1 MGVPLFPK
9 ERRSFKCEDR
19 IKQGG
24 QSVEYVNL
32 LLEKSGPIAVLTFNR
47 PKALNALNS
56 DTLSEL
62 STVLDELGRDS
73 SVKVVILTGSGEKA
87 FVAGADISQMKD
99 FNPLEGR
106 RFGQLGQATLR
117 KLELLPQPVIAAING
132 FALGGGCELAMAC
145 DIRLA
150 SENAKFGQPEVTLGL
165 TAGFGG
171 TQRLPRLVGT
181 GLASEILFTGDI
193 IDAQEAY
200 RIGLVNRVYTLDTLM
215 EEAQKLAKRI
225 AGRAPAAVQL
235 SKSAIQRGTNMD
247 LDSAQAYEAEVFAL
261 TFSTEDQT
269 EGCTA
274 FVEKRKAVFKGR

>member
-1 MGVPLFPK
+1 MELK
-9 ERRSFKCEDR
+9 
-19 IKQGG
+19 
-24 QSVEYVNL
+24 NL
-32 LLEKSGPIAVLTFNR
+32 LLECDEDIAIVTINR

-56 DTLSEL
+56 DTLLEL

-73 SVKVVILTGSGEKA
+73 SVNVVILTGSGEKA

-99 FNPLEGR
+99 FNPREGR

-150 SENAKFGQPEVTLGL
+150 SDNAKFGQPEVTLGL

-171 TQRLPRLVGT
+171 TQRLPRIVGT
-181 GLASEILFTGDI
+181 GVASELLFTGDL

-200 RIGLVNRVYTLDTLM
+200 RIGLINHVYSLDMLVK
-215 EEAQKLAKRI
+215 EALKLARKI

-235 SKSAIQRGTNMD
+235 SKSAIQRGMNMD
-247 LDSAQAYEAEVFAL
+247 LDSAQAYEAEIFGL
-261 TFSTEDQT
+261 TFSTQDQT
-269 EGCTA
+269 EGCSA
-274 FVEKRKAVFKGR
+274 FLEKRKAVFTGQ